1 MFINTW
7 GEIFT
12 VSLQNLWLGFISFVP
27 SLIGAIIIFI
37 VGWMLASIVGRAIT
51 QLFDALKLDRVFAS
65 AGLDDVMHRAGM
77 KLHVGGFL
85 GGLVKWF
92 VVIVF
97 LMTAL
102 EIVGLTQVNDF
113 LKEVIVSYLPRVII
127 AALVLVVASV
137 VAQAIDRVVKGS
149 AQAAGV
155 KSAQTIGTVARYAVW
170 IFAVVVAL
178 DKLGVFQY
186 FGQILFAGIV
196 VTAALAFGL
205 AFGLGGRD
213 AAARSIERVRG
224 EMGRN

>member
-1 MFINTW
+1 
-7 GEIFT
+7 
-12 VSLQNLWLGFISFVP
+12 
-27 SLIGAIIIFI
+27 
-37 VGWMLASIVGRAIT
+37 
-51 QLFDALKLDRVFAS
+51 
-65 AGLDDVMHRAGM
+65 
-77 KLHVGGFL
+77 
-85 GGLVKWF
+85 
-92 VVIVF
+92 
-97 LMTAL
+97 
-102 EIVGLTQVNDF
+102 
-113 LKEVIVSYLPRVII
+113 
-127 AALVLVVASV
+127 
-137 VAQAIDRVVKGS
+137 VKGS